1 MNIIGCAKI
10 RLTGIDIDFL
20 LKTKTTH
27 MTNTDNYIS
36 NCDPSHKKK
45 SNNAAKDYKLY
56 VILILNF

>member
-27 MTNTDNYIS
+27 MMDGIVS
-36 NCDPSHKKK
+36 
-45 SNNAAKDYKLY
+45 
-56 VILILNF
+56 IR